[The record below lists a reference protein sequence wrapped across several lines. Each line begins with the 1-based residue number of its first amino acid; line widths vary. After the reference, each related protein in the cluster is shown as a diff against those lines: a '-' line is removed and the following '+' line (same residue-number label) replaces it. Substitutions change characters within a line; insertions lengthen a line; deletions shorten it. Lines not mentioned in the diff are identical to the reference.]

1 MTRLEARI
9 AASIDTFIRA
19 AGGTPPTTTAWW

>member
-19 AGGTPPTTTAWW
+19 AGGTPSSSGAWW